1 MFLSTRELCHVVMV
15 RSAAKKIRRKSQ
27 REALKLQ
34 EQADALL
41 AMEEDGEV
49 LFKRPAA
56 STDTPSGSRANS
68 PDREEDEPG
77 MKDYATVLEMV
88 KVVRDRLTELVLD
101 NTNIRA
107 ACDDLRRQCHSQGVA
122 FGDLSRLVS
131 QTRADQEET
140 RAYAREET
148 GPHPSIWPE
157 LLDARGNLRARDI
170 GITWQDGDTF
180 LHGVRIAGQNDDM
193 EDNHRRPA
201 TAAPY
206 PSCPQELEDA
216 HRQPVMSTPYHQ
228 SHGHPPSD
236 MSTPGFPRPVCIEMS
251 DTPTHNFAGPRQ
263 EGRPTHR
270 PAAPIQRFNSKSIGW
285 PAWFRHFRAVAD
297 VQGWDKDQRALQM
310 VSYLDEKAMNV
321 AQELSDREIYNYD
334 ALVGLLS
341 ARFDPASRV
350 SASRSRFHGRTR
362 RHQEDADTYA
372 DSITELCRLGY
383 PQSSPE
389 LRQEL
394 ISEQF
399 VRGQSDPELK
409 KYLWVVIRTQKD
421 TKLQTLIEVCT
432 DFASLSHTTSVH
444 RPAEQVF
451 VLEEEEDRE
460 EEMFAVVDRQQWN
473 TQRAAEP
480 PLSPELQQMF
490 ALARRMGYEMRPIAQ
505 RFDAPRQ
512 APGPRLSQN
521 KDYRAPFRPRDYSRT
536 KCFSCGQLGHTQVRC
551 PKPDSSLP
559 FRPSGWV
566 DRSDG
571 PQRGSEGPP
580 QGNEI

>member
-1 MFLSTRELCHVVMV
+1 MPWPGFQLIGSRNQREEERKNFPSLYVFLSVRELCHVLMGKSV
-15 RSAAKKIRRKSQ
+15 AKKIRRKSQ
-27 REALKLQ
+27 REALRLQ
-34 EQADALL
+34 EQADTLL
-41 AMEEDGEV
+41 AMEEDEEV

-68 PDREEDEPG
+68 PDREEDEPE
-77 MKDYATVLEMV
+77 DYTTVLEMV
-88 KVVRDRLTELVLD
+88 KAVRDRLTELVLD

-148 GPHPSIWPE
+148 GPHPSIRSE

-170 GITWQDGDTF
+170 GITWRDGDTF

-206 PSCPQELEDA
+206 PSCPQQQEDA
-216 HRQPVMSTPYHQ
+216 RRQPVMSTLYHQ
-228 SHGHPPSD
+228 SHGHPPNDVSP
-236 MSTPGFPRPVCIEMS
+236 PGFPRPVCIEMS

-321 AQELSDREIYNYD
+321 AQELSDRELYDYD

-399 VRGQSDPELK
+399 VRGRSDPELK

-421 TKLQTLIEVCT
+421 KKTT
-432 DFASLSHTTSVH
+432 DT
-444 RPAEQVF
+444 
-451 VLEEEEDRE
+451 DRGLYRLRQFE
-460 EEMFAVVDRQQWN
+460 SYDRC
-473 TQRAAEP
+473 
-480 PLSPELQQMF
+480 S
-490 ALARRMGYEMRPIAQ
+490 
-505 RFDAPRQ
+505 
-512 APGPRLSQN
+512 
-521 KDYRAPFRPRDYSRT
+521 
-536 KCFSCGQLGHTQVRC
+536 
-551 PKPDSSLP
+551 
-559 FRPSGWV
+559 PSGGAGV
-566 DRSDG
+566 CDGGSRGGDVRRGGPTAVEHTEGGGTTFVTGAAADVCSCASHGLRDATDRTTPRRSSTGSG
-571 PQRGSEGPP
+571 PSVLPE
-580 QGNEI
+580 

>member
-1 MFLSTRELCHVVMV
+1 MV

-41 AMEEDGEV
+41 AMEEDEEV
-49 LFKRPAA
+49 VFKWPAA

-68 PDREEDEPG
+68 PDREEDEPE
-77 MKDYATVLEMV
+77 MKDYTTVLEMV
-88 KVVRDRLTELVLD
+88 KAVRDRLTELVLD

-131 QTRADQEET
+131 QTRADQEES

-148 GPHPSIWPE
+148 GPHPSIRPE

-193 EDNHRRPA
+193 EDKHRRPA

-206 PSCPQELEDA
+206 LSCPQELEDA
-216 HRQPVMSTPYHQ
+216 RRQPVMSTPYHQ
-228 SHGHPPSD
+228 SDGHPQSD
-236 MSTPGFPRPVCIEMS
+236 MPTPGFPRPVCIEMS
-251 DTPTHNFAGPRQ
+251 DTPAHNFAGPRQ
-263 EGRPTHR
+263 EGRSTHR

-321 AQELSDREIYNYD
+321 AQELSDRELYNYD

-341 ARFDPASRV
+341 VRFDPASRV

-421 TKLQTLIEVCT
+421 KKLQTLIEVCT

-451 VLEEEEDRE
+451 ALEEEEDRE
-460 EEMFAVVDRQQWN
+460 EEMFAMVD
-473 TQRAAEP
+473 
-480 PLSPELQQMF
+480 
-490 ALARRMGYEMRPIAQ
+490 
-505 RFDAPRQ
+505 
-512 APGPRLSQN
+512 
-521 KDYRAPFRPRDYSRT
+521 
-536 KCFSCGQLGHTQVRC
+536 
-551 PKPDSSLP
+551 DSSGTHRGRRNHLCH
-559 FRPSGWV
+559 RSCSRCLLLHVTWATRC
-566 DRSDG
+566 DRSHDASTLLDRLRALDCPRIRIIALHLDHVITPGLSVSAVVSWDTPKFVAPNRTHLFHSGQVDG
-571 PQRGSEGPP
+571 
-580 QGNEI
+580 